1 MRVGSLQRHPE
12 IQHILRLG
20 VIAWRKKYLQPVDTR
35 AIWVHDLN
43 SLVRRRKTGDHGL
56 GLRRVGQTA
65 VARLKGPKFRGI
77 PGDDLKMSAEV
88 SIEMEVPAP
97 NPGAMNEAL
106 LLSLILPN
114 TVTYR
119 TRQH

>member
-1 MRVGSLQRHPE
+1 
-12 IQHILRLG
+12 
-20 VIAWRKKYLQPVDTR
+20 
-35 AIWVHDLN
+35 
-43 SLVRRRKTGDHGL
+43 
-56 GLRRVGQTA
+56 
-65 VARLKGPKFRGI
+65 
-77 PGDDLKMSAEV
+77 MSAEV